1 MLSVLEVD
9 KEAIKNAIKNEIF
22 EMWYEEQK
30 RTTIIVF
37 ITGESGVGK
46 SSLMLKLMYEFEKYA
61 CERESKEFIFDLDKQ
76 ISYTPREYGVKI
88 KNWIE
93 SGFFTFGI
101 DEARFLV
108 SAKTWQSFVN
118 RVITEINATIRQ
130 VKKEKSG
137 HCGIIF
143 FNTQTLNDVDKALR
157 KTVKYLIFL
166 KGMKH
171 KTAMYIYKL
180 SYNFVED
187 EIYYKKIDINLD
199 NYSIDGYFFVTLLD
213 NLDLL
218 HQFHKNIVEAKTKIL
233 LKKFE
238 SLDIA
243 IGKELGEVFNA
254 NILKNEE
261 VFQLL
266 KNMATFSEKKG
277 VYFTKEKQMIIMKMF
292 NLTKKEFK
300 EVFMPAFLN
309 ELKERNLI

>member
-1 MLSVLEVD
+1 MNGVTLTLVEL
-9 KEAIKNAIKNEIF
+9 IRNRLF
-22 EMWYEEQK
+22 EKWYQQQK
-30 RTTIIVF
+30 RTTLIVF
-37 ITGESGVGK
+37 IMGSSGVGK
-46 SSLMLKLMYEFEKYA
+46 SSFMLKLMYYFEKFA
-61 CERESKEFIFDLDKQ
+61 REREQKPFYFDLDKQ
-76 ISYTPREYGVKI
+76 IAYTPREYGVKI

-93 SGFFTFGI
+93 SDFFTFGI

-118 RVITEINATIRQ
+118 RVVTEVNATIRQ
-130 VKKEKSG
+130 LKKQNTG
-137 HCGIIF
+137 NCGIIF
-143 FNTQTLNDVDKALR
+143 LNSQTFYDVDKSLR
-157 KTVKYLIFL
+157 KTVRYLIHL
-166 KGMKH
+166 KEK
-171 KTAMYIYKL
+171 
-180 SYNFVED
+180 NEN
-187 EIYYKKIDINLD
+187 EIYANFYEIKYNIADDKLYIKKFDINLTD
-199 NYSIDGYFFVTLLD
+199 FEVAGHLKINLLED
-213 NLDLL
+213 RELL
-218 HQFHKNIVEAKTKIL
+218 NQFHNNVVEAKTKIL

-300 EVFMPAFLN
+300 EVFMPAFIN